1 MLHGEN
7 PHSIQ
12 PGDSRYLRPIYVYLT
27 LYDMALDQDLGEPSE
42 LDTEQPPS
50 RHLEKALE
58 FVISYYDIN
67 L

>member
-1 MLHGEN
+1 
-7 PHSIQ
+7 
-12 PGDSRYLRPIYVYLT
+12 
-27 LYDMALDQDLGEPSE
+27 MALSQDLGEPSE

-67 L
+67 LLSYNSAYQNLQYDQSHTPNAFVHP